1 MLMRATDEALNQN
14 IDYDVITES
23 EQYRSEWTRILDTA
37 YEYEAA
43 IRAERTAAKES
54 QTIQK

>member
-1 MLMRATDEALNQN
+1 MRATDETLNQY
-14 IDYDVITES
+14 IDYDIVTES

>member
-1 MLMRATDEALNQN
+1 MLMRATDETLNQY
-14 IDYDVITES
+14 IDYDIFNES

-43 IRAERTAAKES
+43 IRAERSAAKES
-54 QTIQK
+54 QVL